1 MAHHHSHTL
10 QHTRH
15 RDLDAQLVK
24 GSHKPQQHR
33 SETTDGGTWLR
44 TANNDNLKQAER
56 STWMPGAAHGA
67 KKPLTAITQ
76 HQPPSISHPG
86 LWQTTEANFTSSSS
100 ACQGQRSPNP
110 SLTWVP
116 LPEHLQAVP
125 LVQGAAAVHR
135 AAHGLV
141 QLQLPL
147 EARVHPALRET
158 EREGQ
163 GLRPGKGRQRLF
175 TPSFSPGTHSAS
187 GLAALT
193 AAYAS
198 SQPSPCVF
206 IK

>member
-67 KKPLTAITQ
+67 KKHGAEKPYDFPYAVIT
-76 HQPPSISHPG
+76 HPG

-100 ACQGQRSPNP
+100 ASVRGSAPPAPHSPGYL
-110 SLTWVP
+110 SLSICRRYR
-116 LPEHLQAVP
+116 LY
-125 LVQGAAAVHR
+125 R
-135 AAHGLV
+135 ALLLSTA
-141 QLQLPL
+141 QPM
-147 EARVHPALRET
+147 ASY
-158 EREGQ
+158 
-163 GLRPGKGRQRLF
+163 
-175 TPSFSPGTHSAS
+175 SFSCPWKPGFT
-187 GLAALT
+187 LR
-193 AAYAS
+193 
-198 SQPSPCVF
+198 
-206 IK
+206 